1 MVRHLI
7 PPVMPGLVPGIHVF
21 LQLPQNETWMAGT
34 SPAMTTDLAA
44 RELLD
49 RHCAIGKTPLLTAPC
64 ATVFLP
70 ATLRLSRSNL
80 LHAPDRPM
88 PSAHPARLILI
99 LSLAPT
105 IGLGIGRFAYSLVL
119 PDMRDALGWSYSAAG
134 FMNTIN
140 AGGYLAGAL
149 IASKLIKRF
158 GLAAAV
164 RWGTLTCV
172 ASLALCAL
180 SGNFIVLSLARLLV
194 GIGAAAVFIA
204 GAALAATIAQSRP
217 ERANFLLSLFYAGP
231 GLGILSSGLIAPFVL
246 QAFGPGSWW
255 IVWWAMTLLTAVMA
269 IPLLLAPIDIRAG
282 VTNAVPTP
290 FAIKPVLIYL
300 IGYFLF
306 GAGYIAYMTFMIA
319 YIRDAGG
326 GAAAQS
332 AFWCLIGASAFVT
345 PWLWRRV
352 LARDSG
358 GVSTAIILGVNAAG
372 AALPLL
378 GHSTAWLTTS
388 ALVFGVSFFAIVGS
402 TTAFVRFNYS
412 PAAWPTAIAAMT
424 IAFGV
429 GQTLGPIA
437 TGAITDA
444 MGSLSYALNAGAAML
459 AAGAIAAAFQRRL
472 ATNSSS

>member
-1 MVRHLI
+1 M
-7 PPVMPGLVPGIHVF
+7 
-21 LQLPQNETWMAGT
+21 
-34 SPAMTTDLAA
+34 
-44 RELLD
+44 
-49 RHCAIGKTPLLTAPC
+49 
-64 ATVFLP
+64 
-70 ATLRLSRSNL
+70 
-80 LHAPDRPM
+80 
-88 PSAHPARLILI
+88 
-99 LSLAPT
+99 
-105 IGLGIGRFAYSLVL
+105 
-119 PDMRDALGWSYSAAG
+119 
-134 FMNTIN
+134 
-140 AGGYLAGAL
+140 
-149 IASKLIKRF
+149 
-158 GLAAAV
+158 
-164 RWGTLTCV
+164 
-172 ASLALCAL
+172 
-180 SGNFIVLSLARLLV
+180 
-194 GIGAAAVFIA
+194 
-204 GAALAATIAQSRP
+204 
-217 ERANFLLSLFYAGP
+217 
-231 GLGILSSGLIAPFVL
+231 
-246 QAFGPGSWW
+246 
-255 IVWWAMTLLTAVMA
+255 VWWAMTLLTTVMA
-269 IPLLLAPIDIRAG
+269 IPLLLAPIDIRTA

-332 AFWCLIGASAFVT
+332 AFWSLIGASAFVT

-358 GVSTAIILGVNAAG
+358 GISTAIILGVNAVG

-378 GHSTAWLTTS
+378 GHSTAWLAAS

-459 AAGAIAAAFQRRL
+459 AAGAVAAAFQRRL
-472 ATNSSS
+472 ARNPSR